1 MYNRLLFDC
10 PQVSVDVIFAAVSN
24 QCPQRPPE
32 GKLFPYPQV
41 AAEGLIE
48 IRKEAFF
55 ERAGVANRI
64 VGFEETQ
71 DVRFRS
77 RSTFPAHRVVSIPKK
92 RGTWA

>member
-48 IRKEAFF
+48 IRKEAFLK
-55 ERAGVANRI
+55 ELVLQTGLLDLKKHRMCDLDR
-64 VGFEETQ
+64 E
-71 DVRFRS
+71 VRFLL
-77 RSTFPAHRVVSIPKK
+77 
-92 RGTWA
+92 TWW

>member
-1 MYNRLLFDC
+1 MMLYLRRSQINVPRD
-10 PQVSVDVIFAAVSN
+10 
-24 QCPQRPPE
+24 RPFRENLPAL
-32 GKLFPYPQV
+32 KV

-77 RSTFPAHRVVSIPKK
+77 RSTFPAHLVVSIPKK